1 MAESFGTKLKR
12 AFLWHWHLLALG
24 AGVTLALLSGKPDL
38 ALPVVAAGEL
48 AYLGFLGANQR
59 FQNVLRG
66 KELLDQQENA
76 NRASQAKLRELLD
89 FLAPEDAERFAR
101 LRTRCV
107 EFSKLRDRLSATRG
121 APPAS
126 GLRNTSLEKMLWLFL
141 RLLHHK
147 SGLDQFRDSTDED
160 LLKEQLESAET
171 EIAQAKSGKRS
182 ERLIHS
188 LEEKRDAIRER
199 LANYRAA
206 EDSRDLL
213 LAELGK
219 TEQKIEH
226 INEVGMMNRASDDL
240 SAQIDGIAES
250 MASSERALGDL
261 RSGLVFDEEQ
271 TPALLT
277 GESTTTSGPP
287 PIPLSE

>member
-24 AGVTLALLSGKPDL
+24 AGVTVALLSGKPDL
-38 ALPVVAAGEL
+38 ALPMVAAGEL

-66 KELLDQQENA
+66 KELLDEQKNAGRAAQE
-76 NRASQAKLRELLD
+76 KLRELLD
-89 FLAPEDAERFAR
+89 FLSPADAERFAR
-101 LRTRCV
+101 LRARCV
-107 EFSKLRDRLSATRG
+107 EFSKLRDRLNATRDT
-121 APPAS
+121 PPVS

-160 LLKEQLESAET
+160 LLKRQLEAAEA
-171 EIAQAKSGKRS
+171 EIAQAQEAQRS

-199 LANYRAA
+199 LTNYRAA

-213 LAELGK
+213 LAELDK

-261 RSGLVFDEEQ
+261 RSGLVFDEEE
-271 TPALLT
+271 TPSLLSD
-277 GESTTTSGPP
+277 GSTTIGPP